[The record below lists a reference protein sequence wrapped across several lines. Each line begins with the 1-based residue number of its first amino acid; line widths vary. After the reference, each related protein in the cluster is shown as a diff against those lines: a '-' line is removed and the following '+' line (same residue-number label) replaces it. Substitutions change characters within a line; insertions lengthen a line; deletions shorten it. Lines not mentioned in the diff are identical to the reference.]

1 VAVIALSAREALF
14 EYQDNS
20 VSVLLAH
27 GSRASSS
34 PETPRRRPR
43 SIWRTAPTPAHWPLS
58 GFETIKEPDLR
69 FRVLLTAGGSEL
81 KLARA
86 QRKEARRGPPQPPTK
101 VRLRCSYDR
110 MPKKPDERALRYVK
124 FCVLRQQGA
133 EEDWIAQKLGP
144 GTPEA
149 LYKQLSQDGFPSR
162 TVRRRRNLLRRLAP
176 GCSWSVPCPAGGER
190 RGAENGWYNHRH
202 TGRSPGK
209 GKPCKRTN
217 EWLTW
222 RLRS

>member
-1 VAVIALSAREALF
+1 MPSPPERLLF

-27 GSRASSS
+27 GSRVFLAGDAEKKAQEYMANGSYAG
-34 PETPRRRPR
+34 PLAIRPTGHFR
-43 SIWRTAPTPAHWPLS
+43 
-58 GFETIKEPDLR
+58 GFETIKQPDLR
-69 FRVLLTAGGSEL
+69 FRVLLTEGGSEL

-149 LYKQLSQDGFPSR
+149 LYKQLSQDGFPSC
-162 TVRRRRNLLRRLAP
+162 TA
-176 GCSWSVPCPAGGER
+176 C
-190 RGAENGWYNHRH
+190 
-202 TGRSPGK
+202 
-209 GKPCKRTN
+209 
-217 EWLTW
+217 
-222 RLRS
+222 